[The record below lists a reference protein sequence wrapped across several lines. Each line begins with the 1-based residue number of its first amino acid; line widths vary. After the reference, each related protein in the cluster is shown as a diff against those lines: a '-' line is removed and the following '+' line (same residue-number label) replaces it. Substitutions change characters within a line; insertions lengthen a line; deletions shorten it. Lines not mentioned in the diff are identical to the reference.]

1 MRITET
7 TTQLKIESDYHPDL
21 PKRARNLGGDWDGA
35 YWVFD
40 IRDKNRVEK
49 MYRTIY
55 GYFGDLES
63 ITTVNV
69 QLIASN
75 DCTESRKGIFF
86 AGRCIAAASGR
97 DSGARLGEGVIIEN
111 GEADSGGSAKNWITR
126 ITEDAIIEIK
136 DVPLS
141 KVQQAIKKGN
151 RKWAEI
157 KIISEPD
164 FNIFELEKER
174 ELIMARLVEIDEI
187 LAAHAEPTGP
197 GI

>member
-7 TTQLKIESDYHPDL
+7 STQLKIESDYHPDL
-21 PKRARNLGGDWDGA
+21 PKRARNLAGNWNGEHWI
-35 YWVFD
+35 FD
-40 IRDKNRVEK
+40 IRDKDRVEK

-63 ITTVNV
+63 VTTVNV

-75 DCTESRKGIFF
+75 DCSESRRGIFF
-86 AGRCIAAASGR
+86 AGRCIATASGR

-111 GEADSGGSAKNWITR
+111 GEAMSGGSMKNWITR

-187 LAAHAEPTGP
+187 LAAHAEPTAP